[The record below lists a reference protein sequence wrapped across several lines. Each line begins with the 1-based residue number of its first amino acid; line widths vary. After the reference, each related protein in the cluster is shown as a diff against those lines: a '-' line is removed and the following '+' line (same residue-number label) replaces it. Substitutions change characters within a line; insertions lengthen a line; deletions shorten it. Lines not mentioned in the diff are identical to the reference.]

1 MNLPTGLIVNQR
13 KGIEAKTRVVP
24 IREST
29 GTL

>member
-13 KGIEAKTRVVP
+13 KGIERRIRVVP
-24 IREST
+24 VREST